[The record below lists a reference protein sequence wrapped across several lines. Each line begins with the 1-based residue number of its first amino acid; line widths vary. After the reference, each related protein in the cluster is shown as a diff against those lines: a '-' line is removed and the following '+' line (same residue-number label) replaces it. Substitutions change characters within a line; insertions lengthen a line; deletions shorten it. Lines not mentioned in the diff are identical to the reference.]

1 MSGRRGLAVVA
12 AACAAVLLTGSP
24 ALGAGVSTAE
34 LQRLAVTA
42 AAGNPQALAQLR
54 AVTSV
59 DGRPS
64 TLQALLRDGTGA
76 QIHARLVVIARGTTT
91 SPRPA
96 ADSSAIAAS
105 VLREPRFGRATNPDP
120 LLTALRA
127 VGRWLNK
134 LASITPGGP
143 AIFWI
148 VAGALVLALVAFGVR
163 RSLARM
169 HAIAA
174 SESGE
179 TSAAED
185 PEALER
191 EAQAAEAAGAFA
203 EAVRLRFRGGL
214 LALGARSAIDYR
226 PSLLTTDV
234 ARRLSSPQFDSLT
247 ATFERITYGGA
258 AAAPDDAADSRSGW
272 AELLA
277 TAGHR

>member
-12 AACAAVLLTGSP
+12 AVCAAVLLTGSP
-24 ALGAGVSTAE
+24 ALGAGVSSAQ
-34 LQRLAVTA
+34 LQRLAATA

-54 AVTSV
+54 AVTTV

-64 TLQALLRDGTGA
+64 TLQALLQYGTGA
-76 QIHARLVVIARGTTT
+76 QIHARLLVIAHAATTP
-91 SPRPA
+91 PRPA

-105 VLREPRFGRATNPDP
+105 VLHEPRFGRATNPDP
-120 LLTALRA
+120 LLTVLRA
-127 VGRWLNK
+127 AGRWLNK

-148 VAGALVLALVAFGVR
+148 VAGGLVLALVAFGVR

-169 HAIAA
+169 HATAA
-174 SESGE
+174 AEPGKAR
-179 TSAAED
+179 AAED

-191 EAQAAEAAGAFA
+191 QAQAAEAAGAFGD
-203 EAVRLRFRGGL
+203 AVRLRFRGGL
-214 LALGARSAIDYR
+214 LSLGARSAIDYR
-226 PSLLTTDV
+226 PSLLTADV
-234 ARRLSSPQFDSLT
+234 ARRLRSPQFDSLT

-277 TAGHR
+277 AAGRR